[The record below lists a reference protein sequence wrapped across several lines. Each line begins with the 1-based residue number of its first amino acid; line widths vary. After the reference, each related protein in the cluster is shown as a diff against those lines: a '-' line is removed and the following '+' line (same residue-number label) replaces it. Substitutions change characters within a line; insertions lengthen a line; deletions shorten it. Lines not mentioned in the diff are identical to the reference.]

1 MQWEASGSACRD
13 AGGRPSAGSEIV
25 SLDGLQYDPPVTE
38 SLEQRV
44 RRLEDR
50 FAINDLVVAY
60 ATLLDDAQWD
70 ALGQLF
76 TEDGVFASP
85 NSTTSG
91 RAAIVENFK
100 VKHAPFPVTWHDPH
114 GIAVEFDD
122 DDHARGTVIGYA
134 ELASAEATVVTS
146 IRYQDDYRREDGR
159 WRFAQRHVLSLYGM
173 TLSGAGRR
181 GAGRRRAQAL
191 AGRPVGPAE
200 LPDFDR
206 RYPGYPG

>member
-1 MQWEASGSACRD
+1 MTD
-13 AGGRPSAGSEIV
+13 
-25 SLDGLQYDPPVTE
+25 

-70 ALGQLF
+70 QLGELF

-85 NSTTSG
+85 NSTTVG
-91 RAAIVENFK
+91 RGAIIENFK

-114 GIAVEFDD
+114 GVAVEFDD
-122 DDHARGTVIGYA
+122 DDNARGTVIGYA
-134 ELASAEATVVTS
+134 ELASSEATVVTS
-146 IRYQDDYRREDGR
+146 IRYQDDYRREGGR
-159 WRFAQRHVLSLYGM
+159 WRFARRHVLSVYGM
-173 TLSGAGRR
+173 GIEEFVAGRLGDDER
-181 GAGRRRAQAL
+181 KRWP
-191 AGRPVGPAE
+191 GRPVAAAE
-200 LPDFDR
+200 LPDFAR

>member
-1 MQWEASGSACRD
+1 MQWEASGPACRD
-13 AGGRPSAGSEIV
+13 AGRPASAGSEIV

-60 ATLLDDAQWD
+60 ATLLDDAQWE
-70 ALGQLF
+70 ALGRLF

-91 RAAIVENFK
+91 RAAIIENFK
-100 VKHAPFPVTWHDPH
+100 VKHAPFPATWHDPH

-134 ELASAEATVVTS
+134 ELGQPGVTITTS
-146 IRYQDDYRREDGR
+146 IRYQDDYRREDGA
-159 WRFAQRHVLSLYGM
+159 WRFAKRHVLSLYGM
-173 TLSGAGRR
+173 PSSFLAAGGLGVQDRKR
-181 GAGRRRAQAL
+181 WP
-191 AGRPVGPAE
+191 GRPAAPAE
-200 LPDFDR
+200 LPDFER
-206 RYPGYPG
+206 RFPGYPG